1 MKKVDKF
8 AFVESDFD
16 KEIFFSK
23 GYAHRKDMDSRQ
35 GS

>member
-8 AFVESDFD
+8 AFANSDFD
-16 KEIFFSK
+16 KEMFFSK
-23 GYAHRKDMDSRQ
+23 GYAHRAQMEARQ